1 VTGVQTCALP
11 ILLPGAQR
19 PHRQPGR
26 PGRRPDAHQAAAPA
40 AFAAAAHPPGTS
52 PRRDRLRGPSA
63 GRAGSA
69 SLALPRSRVAV
80 RHDAGMAEM
89 DWSTREGLAAI
100 REHLAARIDGYAPP
114 VAYAVGITPASSSA
128 EIEFPYV
135 NAPGGQHGLPAVIL
149 ATILGHTSGTRT
161 YDVSLRELVA

>member
-1 VTGVQTCALP
+1 
-11 ILLPGAQR
+11 
-19 PHRQPGR
+19 
-26 PGRRPDAHQAAAPA
+26 
-40 AFAAAAHPPGTS
+40 
-52 PRRDRLRGPSA
+52 
-63 GRAGSA
+63 
-69 SLALPRSRVAV
+69 
-80 RHDAGMAEM
+80 M

-161 YDVSLRELVA
+161 YDVSLRELVAAIDTLSSAEACREADHPNLAAWRQLRSEAESNPARTLVAVFVGDLDDPVDSNADATLRAALEGHGTVI